1 VRLPALAGTT
11 VAITADRRRD
21 EQAELFERRGA
32 RVLHGPTIRTIP
44 LVHDERLHDAIEA
57 VVGDPPTLVV
67 LTTAL
72 GLRSWLAAAESLDR
86 GEELTEALR
95 SSELLVRGAKAVGAA
110 VTAGLDVA
118 WSAPGATA
126 SEIVERLAER
136 AAERGPGE
144 KVAVQLDGDPDTALP
159 GRIRALGYD
168 VLEVPVYQ
176 WTMPADP
183 TPARRLIGAVAD
195 GSVDAVTFTSGPAL
209 RNFFALA
216 SDAGLAE
223 HVREA
228 FAGGDVAAVCVG
240 PVSAAQARAL
250 GVASPVSPVHHRLGA
265 MVQACV
271 THRGE
276 ERRDLVLA
284 GVEVVVQGRV
294 VVVVADGAGAD
305 ATGPS
310 DTSGPSASPDAAF
323 EPVELTDRERGVL
336 EVLLRRPG
344 AVVAKSVL
352 GREVWGGAADD
363 HTTEVTVARLRR
375 RLGPAGAAIETVV
388 RRGYRV
394 QVD

>member
-1 VRLPALAGTT
+1 MRLPALAGTT

-126 SEIVERLAER
+126 TEVVERLAER
-136 AAERGPGE
+136 ASERGPGE
-144 KVAVQLDGDPDTALP
+144 RVAVQLDGDPDTALP
-159 GRIRALGYD
+159 GRIRDLGYE

-183 TPARRLIGAVAD
+183 APARRLIGAVAD

-209 RNFFALA
+209 RNFFELA
-216 SDAGLAE
+216 AEAGLADQ
-223 HVREA
+223 VREA
-228 FAGGDVAAVCVG
+228 FAGGEVAAVCVG

-271 THRGE
+271 NHRGE
-276 ERRDLVLA
+276 ERRELVLA

-294 VVVVADGAGAD
+294 VVVADGID
-305 ATGPS
+305 AVDAVG
-310 DTSGPSASPDAAF
+310 AAF
-323 EPVELTDRERGVL
+323 VPVELTDRERGVL

-344 AVVAKSVL
+344 AVVAKSLL
-352 GREVWGGAADD
+352 GREVWGAAADD

-394 QVD
+394 QVG